1 MFENSPQESLLPDL
15 NVIMGTEKKTLI
27 TESEFGRICKGIR
40 EDRETIIRHNPLG
53 TDDEIL
59 LWMLLGCLTSYLSL
73 SDMETPCFPG
83 KPDANAYRA
92 AISAIVSRRMA
103 EPFDVRPYL
112 DSMIEK

>member
-1 MFENSPQESLLPDL
+1 MFENSPREAFLPDS
-15 NVIMGTEKKTLI
+15 NVCMADKNKTLI
-27 TESEFGRICKGIR
+27 TESEFERICKGIR
-40 EDRETIIRHNPLG
+40 EDREMIIRHNPLG

-73 SDMETPCFPG
+73 SDIETPCFPG

-92 AISAIVSRRMA
+92 AICAVVSQRMA